1 VYYNPFIF
9 VNPLNYPQEKLLIF
23 LRLCVRITK
32 SAHSSIGR
40 AAPFFSQRLIRLGR
54 KGEGYNIMSYIYV
67 LKSSKNG
74 KRYIGS
80 TDLQPEE
87 RLKKHNYGS
96 NKFTKRNSPFKIVH
110 QESYPNK
117 TEARK
122 RENFLKSG
130 VGRKYLDEIL
140 K

>member
-1 VYYNPFIF
+1 MSF
-9 VNPLNYPQEKLLIF
+9 V
-23 LRLCVRITK
+23 
-32 SAHSSIGR
+32 
-40 AAPFFSQRLIRLGR
+40 
-54 KGEGYNIMSYIYV
+54 YV
-67 LKSSKNG
+67 LKSLKNG

-80 TDLQPEE
+80 TDFNPLE

-96 NKFTKRNSPFKIVH
+96 NQFTKRNGPFELIY
-110 QESYPNK
+110 QEEYPNR

-130 VGRKYLDEIL
+130 IGRKYIDEIL

>member
-1 VYYNPFIF
+1 
-9 VNPLNYPQEKLLIF
+9 
-23 LRLCVRITK
+23 
-32 SAHSSIGR
+32 
-40 AAPFFSQRLIRLGR
+40 
-54 KGEGYNIMSYIYV
+54 MSYIYV
-67 LKSSKNG
+67 LRSLKNG

-80 TDLQPEE
+80 TNLSPEE

-96 NKFTKRNSPFKIVH
+96 NKFTKRNGSFELIY
-110 QESYPNK
+110 QENHVNK

-140 K
+140 KNNCSSAPPIAQSGRAAPFYGEGSRFDS